1 MVCMPVLKEE
11 KKKVG
16 VGGWG
21 HWREDNPKLS
31 NPKLNLDLEDLG
43 REVSK

>member
-1 MVCMPVLKEE
+1 MPVLKEE
-11 KKKVG
+11 KKSWG
-16 VGGWG
+16 WGWG
-21 HWREDNPKLS
+21 HWREDNPKLN